1 MARITI
7 RARSP
12 LAGAAGREAG
22 ASPPAALPPR
32 CQSLQ
37 ALTAMA
43 LALPGLV
50 LAPAPVGAVE
60 IPSSTAQ
67 NVSHLAIQ
75 DYVPTGASRQSGA
88 LAASPDS
95 SKRYRIEC
103 YDDGSGKPAKVR
115 VRIQGKTRSAKY
127 NVKATLEANGDI
139 GEVIDTSNGNGLY
152 SKYAEVQQGDVV
164 YTLTV
169 SKVKK
174 KPKHKDA
181 KLRGRSVF
189 ETRQECDTESGAY
202 TGLRKPVE
210 IP

>member
-1 MARITI
+1 
-7 RARSP
+7 
-12 LAGAAGREAG
+12 
-22 ASPPAALPPR
+22 
-32 CQSLQ
+32 
-37 ALTAMA
+37 MA

-50 LAPAPVGAVE
+50 LAPAPVAAVE
-60 IPSSTAQ
+60 IVSAAAQ
-67 NVSHLAIQ
+67 EISILANQ
-75 DYVPTGASRQSGA
+75 NYVPTGASRQSGA

-103 YDDGSGKPAKVR
+103 YDDGSGTPAKVR

-127 NVKATLEANGDI
+127 NVKATLEANGESR
-139 GEVIDTSNGNGLY
+139 EVIDTSNGNGLY
-152 SKYAEVQQGDVV
+152 SAYIEVKQGNIP